1 MRLSL
6 DALETLDAIDA
17 QGSFAGAAEVLHR
30 VPSAVTYT
38 VRKLESDLGV
48 ALFDRSGR
56 RPVLTPA
63 GRTLLER
70 GRELLRQAE
79 ALENRVKQAA
89 HGWETQLS
97 VAVDEVVPV
106 SLLFPLIA
114 EFDAMICGTRLRLST
129 EILGGAWDALAD
141 RRADLSVAAPGDV
154 PPGLG
159 LSAERIGYMHFVFAC
174 APFHPLAEAVEP
186 IPASVVQHYRA
197 VVVADSSRRLSP
209 RSAGIE
215 TGQETLVVSSVA
227 AKLEAQIAGL
237 GVGYLPAYLAQPEI
251 AAGRLVARQLQNARG
266 PIPLHLAWR
275 SGEDGRG
282 LRWFRQRLTEYAAL
296 QRLLTLGPVSGP
308 ADAEAAAGA
317 NADAHADTGVNS

>member
-6 DALETLDAIDA
+6 DALETLDAIA
-17 QGSFAGAAEVLHR
+17 EQGSFAAAAEVLHR

-63 GRTLLER
+63 GQTLLER

-79 ALENRVKQAA
+79 SLENRVKQAA

-97 VAVDEVVPV
+97 IAVDELVPV

-114 EFDAMICGTRLRLST
+114 EFDSMICGTRLRLST

-141 RRADLSVAAPGDV
+141 RRADLSVAAPGEV

-159 LSAERIGYMHFVFAC
+159 LSTERIGYMHFVFVC
-174 APFHPLAEAVEP
+174 APFHPLAEAAEP
-186 IPASVVQHYRA
+186 IPGSVLQHYRA
-197 VVVADSSRRLSP
+197 VVVADSSRRLTP
-209 RSAGIE
+209 RSAGVE
-215 TGQETLVVSSVA
+215 TGQDTLVMSSLS
-227 AKLEAQIAGL
+227 AKLQAQIAGL
-237 GVGYLPAYLAQPEI
+237 GVGFLPAYLAAPDI
-251 AAGRLVARQLQNARG
+251 AAGRLVVRQVQNARD

-275 SGEDGRG
+275 SGEDGRA
-282 LRWFRQRLTEYAAL
+282 LRWFRQRLLDHAAL
-296 QRLLTLGPVSGP
+296 QRLLTPDHTT
-308 ADAEAAAGA
+308 A
-317 NADAHADTGVNS
+317 GVNS

>member
-6 DALETLDAIDA
+6 DALETLDAIA
-17 QGSFAGAAEVLHR
+17 EQGSFAGAAEVLHR

-56 RPVLTPA
+56 RPVLTSA

-79 ALENRVKQAA
+79 SLENRVKQAA

-97 VAVDEVVPV
+97 IAVDELVPV

-174 APFHPLAEAVEP
+174 APFHPLAEAEEP
-186 IPASVVQHYRA
+186 IPASVLQHYRA

-209 RSAGIE
+209 RSAGVE
-215 TGQETLVVSSVA
+215 TGQETLVVSSA
-227 AKLEAQIAGL
+227 LAKLQAQVAGL
-237 GVGYLPAYLAQPEI
+237 GVGYLPAYLAAPEI
-251 AAGRLVARQLQNARG
+251 AAGRLVERRLEHARE

-282 LRWFRQRLTEYAAL
+282 LRWFRQRLAEHAAL
-296 QRLLTLGPVSGP
+296 LQLMAPGPVPAHAETDTDAG
-308 ADAEAAAGA
+308 ADAQPFAEP
-317 NADAHADTGVNS
+317 GVNP